1 MFRPSSTRSGC
12 VYQPDDPY
20 TGLSGIIHQQDL
32 LLAAYREQAASL
44 EQQLQ
49 QCKRCVCTVLN
60 RYDKS
65 KEAEDRL
72 REKLAAMDTR
82 VMGFN
87 DALRE
92 ENLELQLQAG
102 CLQLRYLALD

>member
-1 MFRPSSTRSGC
+1 MFHPSSTRSGC
-12 VYQPDDPY
+12 AYQPDICVGMP
-20 TGLSGIIHQQDL
+20 GIIHQQDL

-87 DALRE
+87 DALRK

>member
-1 MFRPSSTRSGC
+1 MFRSSSTRSGC
-12 VYQPDDPY
+12 AYQPDPY
-20 TGLSGIIHQQDL
+20 TGLHGIIHQQDL

-65 KEAEDRL
+65 KEAEERL

-87 DALRE
+87 DSLRE
-92 ENLELQLQAG
+92 ENLELRLQAG